1 VEEPFYSAS
10 KEFDSMKP
18 RFALLRFV
26 ALSCLLAAALPAA
39 AQQTLYENGP
49 INGEVD
55 AWTINRGFEIS
66 DSLAISTGNSTV
78 TGLSFGV
85 WLTPGDV
92 LESVEATL
100 SSEPLQ
106 GGTIYFDGTVN
117 LAQSGCFVNNLAF
130 DVCTVT
136 GSFNGPALNNGT
148 YWLTLQNA
156 VSIDGDPVYWDEN
169 SGVGCHSQ
177 GCPSEGVN
185 DILGGTLPSEAF
197 TILGSS
203 QTGSTPEPSSL
214 VLVASG
220 FVGVVEFLRRKRL

>member
-1 VEEPFYSAS
+1 
-10 KEFDSMKP
+10 MKP
-18 RFALLRFV
+18 RFALLAFA
-26 ALSCLLAAALPAA
+26 ALSCVLAAALPSA

-55 AWTINRGFEIS
+55 AWTINFGFEIS
-66 DSLAISTGNSTV
+66 DSLVISSGNSTV

-92 LESVEATL
+92 LESVEVTL
-100 SSEPLQ
+100 SSQPLQ
-106 GGTIYFDGTVN
+106 GGTIYFDGIVN
-117 LAQSGCFVNNLAF
+117 LNQSGCFLNNF
-130 DVCTVT
+130 SYDVCTVA

-156 VSIDGDPVYWDEN
+156 ISVDGDPVYWDEN

-177 GCPSEGVN
+177 GCPSEGIN
-185 DILGGTLPSEAF
+185 NILGGTLPSEAF

-203 QTGSTPEPSSL
+203 QTGSTPEPASL
-214 VLVASG
+214 ILFGSG
-220 FVGVVEFLRRKRL
+220 VIGALGILRRKFL